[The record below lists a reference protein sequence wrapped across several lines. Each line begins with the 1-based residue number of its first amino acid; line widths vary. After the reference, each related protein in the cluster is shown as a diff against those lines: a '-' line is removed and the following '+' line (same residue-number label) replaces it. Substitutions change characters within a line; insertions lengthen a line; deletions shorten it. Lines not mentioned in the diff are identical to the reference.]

1 MLIYFKDWDNAA
13 EIGMQNMKC
22 VIGILFKNNGIK
34 GILFSGFKGLVS
46 QAFQFESLEMPFSH
60 TPLTHISF
68 VMVTGV

>member
-1 MLIYFKDWDNAA
+1 MLTYFKDWDNAA
-13 EIGMQNMKC
+13 EIGMQYMKC

-60 TPLTHISF
+60 TITKLIW
-68 VMVTGV
+68 VRGVTGV